1 MIWTHAI
8 CRLCWDLRCLNEG
21 RPGRQPTVLTQPENE
36 LCCFCGQQ
44 TKDGIY
50 VRHDPQE
57 LACVHEKELG
67 MPPQPKRRQ
76 ACPVCRQ
83 NMKWF
88 GDHWVCVNIKVHDRV
103 NKGNMGKVHPFKR
116 RPKRK

>member
-1 MIWTHAI
+1 
-8 CRLCWDLRCLNEG
+8 
-21 RPGRQPTVLTQPENE
+21 
-36 LCCFCGQQ
+36 
-44 TKDGIY
+44 
-50 VRHDPQE
+50 
-57 LACVHEKELG
+57 